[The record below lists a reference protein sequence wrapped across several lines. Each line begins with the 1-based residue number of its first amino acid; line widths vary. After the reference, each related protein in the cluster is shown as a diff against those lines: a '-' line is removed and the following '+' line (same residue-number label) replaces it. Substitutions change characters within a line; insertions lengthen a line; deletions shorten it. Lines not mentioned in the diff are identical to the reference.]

1 MQFKHPELLYA
12 LFLLVIPIF
21 IHLFQ
26 LRRFKKLEF
35 SNLDFLKRVRIKTR
49 KSSQLKKW
57 LILLTRMAIFSC
69 IILAFSQPFSASKS
83 ALKNDKELVIYIDN
97 SFSTQLIDTKGL
109 SLQTHLQKLYSQDFY
124 DYKINWLTNDFS
136 KRNTSAQNFKNDIL
150 TINQSQGQLSPKEV
164 IIKSNQLFS
173 TKNNNSEKRI
183 IYISD
188 FQSKSEFPEVPDG
201 ITLDIVALK
210 YQEVSNIN
218 IDSVFIANTNIASV
232 NLKVIITGQGL
243 IPETVPISLYNKNKL
258 IAKTAVNFGQDI
270 NSIKKKEVVFEIDNN
285 EKFEGKLEITDPN
298 LKFDNNLYFSTNLRK
313 KIKVLEIGNTDN
325 NYFKRIFKEN
335 EFNFTQ
341 QGSKSLNY
349 TNFSSQNFI
358 ILNELEQI
366 PESLVTA
373 IKLYTDQGG
382 SLLIIPSSNAIIEQY
397 NQLYAT
403 LELGA
408 ILNFNKKE
416 KKITKIEFENPLYK
430 NVFEKEIINFQ
441 YPIVNSFFNLN
452 SPVQKVLSFEDS
464 KPFLLRKNHIYT
476 STAAINLQNS
486 NFQNSPLIVP
496 TFYNM
501 AKQSLALPKL
511 YYEIGKQ
518 NLYSI
523 SVSLKQ
529 DEILKISDSL
539 NTFIPLQQT
548 KKNQVNI
555 ATENNPS
562 NAGNYSITKD
572 NIVIDKV
579 SYNFDRQESILTYS
593 NPNNWDNTNLYNNV
607 GDLFDNIALD
617 NKINSFWKWFVILAL
632 LFLLIELVILKFYK

>member
-97 SFSTQLIDTKGL
+97 SFSTQLIDTKGV
-109 SLQTHLQKLYSQDFY
+109 SLQTHLQKLYLQDFY

-150 TINQSQGQLSPKEV
+150 TINHSQRQLSPKEV

-210 YQEVSNIN
+210 YQKVSNIN

-285 EKFEGKLEITDPN
+285 DKFEGKLEVTDPN
-298 LKFDNNLYFSTNLRK
+298 LKFDNNLYFSSNLRK

-325 NYFKRIFKEN
+325 KYFKRIFKEN

-452 SPVQKVLSFEDS
+452 SSVQKVLSFEDS
-464 KPFLLRKNHIYT
+464 KPFLLRKNQIYA
-476 STAAINLQNS
+476 STAAINLKNS

-523 SVSLKQ
+523 PISLKQ

-555 ATENNPS
+555 TTENNPS

-572 NIVIDKV
+572 DIVIDKV

>member
-150 TINQSQGQLSPKEV
+150 TINQSQRQLSPKEV

-285 EKFEGKLEITDPN
+285 EKIEGKLEITDPN

-325 NYFKRIFKEN
+325 KYFKRIFKEN

-452 SPVQKVLSFEDS
+452 SSVQKVLSFEDS

-523 SVSLKQ
+523 SISLKQ

-572 NIVIDKV
+572 DIVIDKV

>member
-97 SFSTQLIDTKGL
+97 SFSTQLIDTKGV

-150 TINQSQGQLSPKEV
+150 TINHSQRQLSPKEV

-270 NSIKKKEVVFEIDNN
+270 NSIKKKKVVFEIDNN
-285 EKFEGKLEITDPN
+285 DKFEGKLEITDPN

-397 NQLYAT
+397 NQLYAS

-408 ILNFNKKE
+408 ISNFNKKE

-452 SPVQKVLSFEDS
+452 SSVQKVLSFEDS

-523 SVSLKQ
+523 SISLKQ

-562 NAGNYSITKD
+562 NAGNYSITRD
-572 NIVIDKV
+572 DIVIDKV

>member
-57 LILLTRMAIFSC
+57 ILLLTRMAIFSC

-97 SFSTQLIDTKGL
+97 SFSTQLIDTKGV

-136 KRNTSAQNFKNDIL
+136 KRNTSVQNFKNNIL
-150 TINQSQGQLSPKEV
+150 TINHSQRQLSPKEV
-164 IIKSNQLFS
+164 IIKSYQLFS
-173 TKNNNSEKRI
+173 TINNNSEKRI

-188 FQSKSEFPEVPDG
+188 FQSQSEFPEVPDG
-201 ITLDIVALK
+201 ITLDIIALK

-243 IPETVPISLYNKNKL
+243 IPETVPISLYNENKL
-258 IAKTAVNFGQDI
+258 IAKTAVNFDQDI

-285 EKFEGKLEITDPN
+285 EKFDGKLEITDPN
-298 LKFDNNLYFSTNLRK
+298 LKYDNNLYFSTNLRK
-313 KIKVLEIGNTDN
+313 KIKVLEIGNIDN

-366 PESLVTA
+366 PESLITA
-373 IKLYTDQGG
+373 IKSYTDQGG
-382 SLLIIPSSNAIIEQY
+382 SLLIIPSSSAIIEQY
-397 NQLYAT
+397 NLLYAS
-403 LELGA
+403 LELGS

-430 NVFEKEIINFQ
+430 NVFEKKIINFQ

-452 SPVQKVLSFEDS
+452 SSAQKVLSFEDS
-464 KPFLLRKNHIYT
+464 KPFLLRKNQIYA
-476 STAAINLQNS
+476 STAAINLKNS

-501 AKQSLALPKL
+501 AKQSLGLPKL

-523 SVSLKQ
+523 PISLKQ

-555 ATENNPS
+555 TTENNPS

-572 NIVIDKV
+572 DIVIDKV

-607 GDLFDNIALD
+607 GDLFNNIALD

>member
-97 SFSTQLIDTKGL
+97 SFSTQLIDTKGV

-150 TINQSQGQLSPKEV
+150 TINHSQRQLSPKEV

-201 ITLDIVALK
+201 ITLDIIALK

-270 NSIKKKEVVFEIDNN
+270 NSIKKKEVIFEIDNN
-285 EKFEGKLEITDPN
+285 EKIEGKLEITDPN

-382 SLLIIPSSNAIIEQY
+382 SLLIIPSSNAIIEEY

-452 SPVQKVLSFEDS
+452 SSLQKVLSFEDS

-476 STAAINLQNS
+476 STAAINLKNS

-523 SVSLKQ
+523 SISLKQ

-572 NIVIDKV
+572 DMVIDKV
-579 SYNFDRQESILTYS
+579 SYNFDRQESILIYS
-593 NPNNWDNTNLYNNV
+593 NPNNWDNTNLYSNV
-607 GDLFDNIALD
+607 GDLFNNIALD

>member
-97 SFSTQLIDTKGL
+97 SFSTQLIDTKGV

-136 KRNTSAQNFKNDIL
+136 KRNTSAQNFKKDIL
-150 TINQSQGQLSPKEV
+150 TINHSQRQLSPKEV

-285 EKFEGKLEITDPN
+285 EKFEGKLEIIDPN

-382 SLLIIPSSNAIIEQY
+382 SLLIIPSSNAIIEEY

-452 SPVQKVLSFEDS
+452 SSLQKVLSFEDS

-511 YYEIGKQ
+511 YYEIGEQ

-523 SVSLKQ
+523 SISLKQ

-572 NIVIDKV
+572 DIVIDKV

>member
-97 SFSTQLIDTKGL
+97 SFSTKLIDTKGV

-136 KRNTSAQNFKNDIL
+136 KRNTSAQNFKKDIL
-150 TINQSQGQLSPKEV
+150 TINHSQRQLSPKEV

-183 IYISD
+183 IYLSD

-201 ITLDIVALK
+201 ITLDIIALK

-270 NSIKKKEVVFEIDNN
+270 NSIKKKEVIFEIDNN
-285 EKFEGKLEITDPN
+285 EKIEGKLEITDPN

-358 ILNELEQI
+358 ILNELKQI

-382 SLLIIPSSNAIIEQY
+382 SLLIIPSSNAIIEEY

-452 SPVQKVLSFEDS
+452 SSLQKVLSFEDS

-476 STAAINLQNS
+476 STAAINLKNS

-523 SVSLKQ
+523 SISLKQ

-572 NIVIDKV
+572 DIVIDKV

>member
-97 SFSTQLIDTKGL
+97 SFSTQLIDTKGV

-150 TINQSQGQLSPKEV
+150 TINHSQRQLSPKEV

-173 TKNNNSEKRI
+173 TNNNNSEKRI

-188 FQSKSEFPEVPDG
+188 FQSKSEFPKVPDG

-270 NSIKKKEVVFEIDNN
+270 NSIKKKEVIFEIDNN
-285 EKFEGKLEITDPN
+285 EKIEGKLEITDPN

-397 NQLYAT
+397 NQLYAS

-452 SPVQKVLSFEDS
+452 SSVQKVLSFEDS

-523 SVSLKQ
+523 SISLKQ

-572 NIVIDKV
+572 DIVIDKV

-593 NPNNWDNTNLYNNV
+593 NPDNWNNTNLYNNV
-607 GDLFDNIALD
+607 GDLFNNIALD

-632 LFLLIELVILKFYK
+632 LFLLIELVILKIYK

>member
-57 LILLTRMAIFSC
+57 ILLLTRMAIFSC

-97 SFSTQLIDTKGL
+97 SFSTQLIDTKGV

-150 TINQSQGQLSPKEV
+150 TINHSQRQLSPKEV

-285 EKFEGKLEITDPN
+285 EKFEGKLEIIDPN

-397 NQLYAT
+397 NQLYAS

-452 SPVQKVLSFEDS
+452 SSVQKVLSFEDS
-464 KPFLLRKNHIYT
+464 KPFLLKKNQIYT

-523 SVSLKQ
+523 SISLKQ

-572 NIVIDKV
+572 DMVIDKV
-579 SYNFDRQESILTYS
+579 SYNFDRQESILIYS
-593 NPNNWDNTNLYNNV
+593 NPNNWDNTNLYSNV
-607 GDLFDNIALD
+607 GDLFNNIALD

>member
-97 SFSTQLIDTKGL
+97 SFSTQLIDTKGV

-150 TINQSQGQLSPKEV
+150 TINHSQRQLSPKEV

-397 NQLYAT
+397 NQLYAS

-408 ILNFNKKE
+408 ISNFNKKE

-452 SPVQKVLSFEDS
+452 SSVQKVLSFEDS

-523 SVSLKQ
+523 SISLKQ

-572 NIVIDKV
+572 DIVIDKV

>member
-57 LILLTRMAIFSC
+57 LILLTRMAIFTC

-97 SFSTQLIDTKGL
+97 SFSTQLIDTKGV

-150 TINQSQGQLSPKEV
+150 TINHSQRQLSPKEV

-201 ITLDIVALK
+201 ITLDIIALK

-243 IPETVPISLYNKNKL
+243 IPETVPISLYNENKL

-285 EKFEGKLEITDPN
+285 EKFDGKLEITDPN
-298 LKFDNNLYFSTNLRK
+298 LKYDNNLYFSTNLRK
-313 KIKVLEIGNTDN
+313 KIKVLEIGNIDN

-366 PESLVTA
+366 PESLITA
-373 IKLYTDQGG
+373 IKSYTDQGG
-382 SLLIIPSSNAIIEQY
+382 SLLIIPSSSAIIEQY
-397 NQLYAT
+397 NLLYAS
-403 LELGA
+403 LELGS

-452 SPVQKVLSFEDS
+452 SSVQKVLSFEDS
-464 KPFLLRKNHIYT
+464 KPFLLRKNQIYA
-476 STAAINLQNS
+476 STAAINLKNS

-523 SVSLKQ
+523 PISLKQ

-555 ATENNPS
+555 TTENNPS

-572 NIVIDKV
+572 DEVIDKV

-607 GDLFDNIALD
+607 GDLFNNIALD

>member
-97 SFSTQLIDTKGL
+97 SFSTQLIDTKGV

-150 TINQSQGQLSPKEV
+150 TINHSQRQLSPKEV

-183 IYISD
+183 IYLSD

-201 ITLDIVALK
+201 ITLDIIALK

-270 NSIKKKEVVFEIDNN
+270 NSIKKKEVIFEIDNN
-285 EKFEGKLEITDPN
+285 EKIEGKLEITDPN

-382 SLLIIPSSNAIIEQY
+382 SLLIIPSSNAIIEEY

-452 SPVQKVLSFEDS
+452 SSLQKVLSFEDS

-523 SVSLKQ
+523 SISLKQ

-572 NIVIDKV
+572 DIVIDKV

-593 NPNNWDNTNLYNNV
+593 NPNNWDNTNMYNNV

>member
-35 SNLDFLKRVRIKTR
+35 SNVDFLKRVQIKTR

-83 ALKNDKELVIYIDN
+83 ALKKNKELVFYIDN
-97 SFSTQLIDTKGL
+97 SFSTQLIDKKGI
-109 SLQTHLQKLYSQDFY
+109 SLQTHLQKLYTQDFY
-124 DYKINWLTNDFS
+124 NYKINWISNDIS
-136 KRNTSAQNFKNDIL
+136 KRNTSVQDFKNDIL
-150 TINQSQGQLSPKEV
+150 AIKHSQRQLSPKEV
-164 IIKSNQLFS
+164 VIKSNQLFS

-188 FQSKSEFPEVPDG
+188 FQSKSDFPKVPDG
-201 ITLDIVALK
+201 INLDIIALN

-218 IDSVFIANTNIASV
+218 IDSVYISDSNINSV
-232 NLKVIITGQGL
+232 NLKVKITGQGL

-258 IAKTAVNFGQDI
+258 IAKTAVNFDQDI
-270 NSIKKKEVVFEIDNN
+270 NNIKNKEIVFEIDNN
-285 EKFEGKLEITDPN
+285 ENFEGKLEISDPN
-298 LKFDNNLYFSTNLRK
+298 LKFDNNLYFSINQRK
-313 KIKVLEIGNTDN
+313 KIKVLEIGDTNN
-325 NYFKRIFKEN
+325 NYFNRIFGVN
-335 EFNFTQ
+335 EFIFTQ
-341 QGSKSLNY
+341 QGSKKLNY
-349 TNFSSQNFI
+349 TDFTSQNFI

-373 IKLYTDQGG
+373 IKLYTEQGG

-397 NQLYAT
+397 NLLYAS
-403 LELGA
+403 LELGT
-408 ILNFNKKE
+408 ILSFNKKE
-416 KKITKIEFENPLYK
+416 KKITKIEFENPLYR

-452 SPVQKVLSFEDS
+452 SSVQKVLSFQDS
-464 KPFLLRKNHIYT
+464 KPFLLKKNHIY
-476 STAAINLQNS
+476 SLTAAINSQNS

-523 SVSLKQ
+523 PISLKQ
-529 DEILKISDSL
+529 DEIIKISDSL

-548 KKNQVNI
+548 KKNQINI
-555 ATENNPS
+555 ITENDPFK
-562 NAGNYSITKD
+562 AGNYNITKD
-572 NIVIDKV
+572 DVVIDMV
-579 SYNFDRQESILTYS
+579 SYNYNRQESILSYT
-593 NPNNWDNTNLYNNV
+593 NPKNWDDTNLYSNV
-607 GDLFDNIALD
+607 NDLFNNITLD

>member
-97 SFSTQLIDTKGL
+97 SFSTQLIDTKGV

-150 TINQSQGQLSPKEV
+150 TINHSQRQLSPKEV

-201 ITLDIVALK
+201 TTLDIVALK

-218 IDSVFIANTNIASV
+218 IDSVFVANTNIASV

-285 EKFEGKLEITDPN
+285 DKFEGKLEITDPN

-397 NQLYAT
+397 NQLYAS
-403 LELGA
+403 LEFGA
-408 ILNFNKKE
+408 ISNFNKKE

-452 SPVQKVLSFEDS
+452 SSVQKVLSFEDS
-464 KPFLLRKNHIYT
+464 KPFLLKKNHIYT
-476 STAAINLQNS
+476 STAAINSQNS

-523 SVSLKQ
+523 SISLKQ

-572 NIVIDKV
+572 DIVIDIV

-607 GDLFDNIALD
+607 GDWFNNIALD

>member
-97 SFSTQLIDTKGL
+97 SFSTQLIDTKGV

-150 TINQSQGQLSPKEV
+150 TINHSQRQLSPKEV

-201 ITLDIVALK
+201 ITLDIIALK

-270 NSIKKKEVVFEIDNN
+270 NSIKKKEVIFEIDNN
-285 EKFEGKLEITDPN
+285 EKIEGKLEITDPN

-397 NQLYAT
+397 NQLYAS

-452 SPVQKVLSFEDS
+452 SSVQKVLSFEDS

-476 STAAINLQNS
+476 STAAINLKNS

-523 SVSLKQ
+523 SISLKQ

-555 ATENNPS
+555 ATENKPS

-572 NIVIDKV
+572 DIVIDKV

-632 LFLLIELVILKFYK
+632 LFLLIELVILKIYK

>member
-97 SFSTQLIDTKGL
+97 SFSTQLIDTKGV
-109 SLQTHLQKLYSQDFY
+109 SLQTHLQKLYSQNFY

-150 TINQSQGQLSPKEV
+150 TINHSQRQLSPKEV

-201 ITLDIVALK
+201 ITLDIVALEYK
-210 YQEVSNIN
+210 EVSNIN

-270 NSIKKKEVVFEIDNN
+270 NSIKKREVVFEIDNN

-397 NQLYAT
+397 NQLYAS

-408 ILNFNKKE
+408 ISNFNKKE

-452 SPVQKVLSFEDS
+452 SSVQKVLSFEDS

-523 SVSLKQ
+523 SISLKQ

-572 NIVIDKV
+572 DIVIDKV

>member
-97 SFSTQLIDTKGL
+97 SFSTQLIDTKGV

-136 KRNTSAQNFKNDIL
+136 KRNTSAQNFKKDIL
-150 TINQSQGQLSPKEV
+150 TINHSQRQLSPKEV

-183 IYISD
+183 IYLSD

-201 ITLDIVALK
+201 ITLDIIALK

-285 EKFEGKLEITDPN
+285 EKFEGKLEIIDPN

-382 SLLIIPSSNAIIEQY
+382 SLLIIPSSNAIIEEY

-452 SPVQKVLSFEDS
+452 SSLQKVLSFEDS

-476 STAAINLQNS
+476 STAAINLKNS

-523 SVSLKQ
+523 SISLKQ

-572 NIVIDKV
+572 DIVIDKV

>member
-35 SNLDFLKRVRIKTR
+35 SNVDFLKRVQIKTR

-83 ALKNDKELVIYIDN
+83 ALKKNKELVFYIDN
-97 SFSTQLIDTKGL
+97 SFSTQLIDKKGI
-109 SLQTHLQKLYSQDFY
+109 SLQTHLQKLYTQDFY
-124 DYKINWLTNDFS
+124 DYKINWISNDIS
-136 KRNTSAQNFKNDIL
+136 KRNTSVQDFKNDIL
-150 TINQSQGQLSPKEV
+150 AIKHSQRQLSPKEV
-164 IIKSNQLFS
+164 VIKSNQLFS

-188 FQSKSEFPEVPDG
+188 FQSKSDFPKVPDG
-201 ITLDIVALK
+201 ITLDIIAIN

-218 IDSVFIANTNIASV
+218 IDSVYISDSNINSV
-232 NLKVIITGQGL
+232 NLKVKITGQGL

-258 IAKTAVNFGQDI
+258 IAKTAVNFDQDI
-270 NSIKKKEVVFEIDNN
+270 NNIKNKEIVFEIDNN
-285 EKFEGKLEITDPN
+285 ENFEGKLEISDPN
-298 LKFDNNLYFSTNLRK
+298 LKFDNNLYFSINQRK
-313 KIKVLEIGNTDN
+313 KIKVLEIGDTNN
-325 NYFKRIFKEN
+325 NYFNRIFGVN
-335 EFNFTQ
+335 EFIFTQ
-341 QGSKSLNY
+341 QGSKKLNY
-349 TNFSSQNFI
+349 TDFTSQNFI

-373 IKLYTDQGG
+373 IKLYTEQGG

-397 NQLYAT
+397 NLLYAS
-403 LELGA
+403 LELGT
-408 ILNFNKKE
+408 ILSFNKKE
-416 KKITKIEFENPLYK
+416 KKITKIEFENPLYR

-452 SPVQKVLSFEDS
+452 SSVQKVLSFEDS
-464 KPFLLRKNHIYT
+464 KPFLLKKNHIY
-476 STAAINLQNS
+476 SLTAAINNQNS

-523 SVSLKQ
+523 PISLKQ

-548 KKNQVNI
+548 KKNQINI
-555 ATENNPS
+555 ITENDPF
-562 NAGNYSITKD
+562 NAGNYNITKD
-572 NIVIDKV
+572 DVVIDMV
-579 SYNFDRQESILTYS
+579 SYNYNRQESILSYT
-593 NPNNWDNTNLYNNV
+593 NPKNWDDTNLYSNVNN
-607 GDLFDNIALD
+607 LFNNIALD

>member
-97 SFSTQLIDTKGL
+97 SFSTQLIDTKGV

-136 KRNTSAQNFKNDIL
+136 KRNTSAQNFKKDIL
-150 TINQSQGQLSPKEV
+150 TINHSQRQLSPKEV

-183 IYISD
+183 IYLSD

-201 ITLDIVALK
+201 ITLDIIALK

-270 NSIKKKEVVFEIDNN
+270 NSIKKKEVIFEIDNN
-285 EKFEGKLEITDPN
+285 EKIEGKLEITDPN

-382 SLLIIPSSNAIIEQY
+382 SLLIIPSSNAIIEEY

-452 SPVQKVLSFEDS
+452 SSVQKVLSFEDS

-476 STAAINLQNS
+476 STAAINLKNS

-523 SVSLKQ
+523 SISLKQ

-572 NIVIDKV
+572 DIVIDKV

>member
-57 LILLTRMAIFSC
+57 ILLLTRMAIFSC

-97 SFSTQLIDTKGL
+97 SFSTQLIDTKGV

-150 TINQSQGQLSPKEV
+150 TINHSQRQLSPKEV

-173 TKNNNSEKRI
+173 TINNNSEKRI

-201 ITLDIVALK
+201 ITLDIIALK

-243 IPETVPISLYNKNKL
+243 IPETVPISLYNENKL

-285 EKFEGKLEITDPN
+285 DKFEGKLEVTDPN
-298 LKFDNNLYFSTNLRK
+298 LKFDNNLYFSSNLRK

-325 NYFKRIFKEN
+325 KYFKRIFKEN

-382 SLLIIPSSNAIIEQY
+382 SLLIIPSSNAIIEEY

-452 SPVQKVLSFEDS
+452 SSVQKVLSFEDS
-464 KPFLLRKNHIYT
+464 KPFLLRKNQIYA
-476 STAAINLQNS
+476 STAAINLKNS

-511 YYEIGKQ
+511 YYEIGEQ

-523 SVSLKQ
+523 SISLKQ

-572 NIVIDKV
+572 DEVIDKV

-607 GDLFDNIALD
+607 GDLFNNIALD

-632 LFLLIELVILKFYK
+632 LFLLIELIILKFYK

>member
-97 SFSTQLIDTKGL
+97 SFSTQLIDTKGV

-150 TINQSQGQLSPKEV
+150 TINHSQRQLSPKEV

-210 YQEVSNIN
+210 YQKVSNIN

-270 NSIKKKEVVFEIDNN
+270 NSIKKKEVIFEIDNN
-285 EKFEGKLEITDPN
+285 EKIEGKLEITDPN

-397 NQLYAT
+397 NQLYAS

-452 SPVQKVLSFEDS
+452 SSLQKVLSFEDS

-476 STAAINLQNS
+476 STAAINLKNS

-523 SVSLKQ
+523 SISLKQ

-572 NIVIDKV
+572 DIVIDKV

>member
-97 SFSTQLIDTKGL
+97 SFSTQLIDTKGV

-150 TINQSQGQLSPKEV
+150 TINHSQRQLSPKEV

-285 EKFEGKLEITDPN
+285 DKFEGKLEITDPN

-397 NQLYAT
+397 NQLYAS

-408 ILNFNKKE
+408 ISNFNKKE

-452 SPVQKVLSFEDS
+452 SSVQKVLSFEDS

-523 SVSLKQ
+523 SISLKQ

-572 NIVIDKV
+572 DIVIDKV

-617 NKINSFWKWFVILAL
+617 IKINSFWKWFVILAL

>member
-57 LILLTRMAIFSC
+57 ILLLTRMAIFSC

-97 SFSTQLIDTKGL
+97 SFSTQLIDTKGV

-150 TINQSQGQLSPKEV
+150 TINHSQRQLSPKEV

-285 EKFEGKLEITDPN
+285 EKFEGKLEIIDPN

-382 SLLIIPSSNAIIEQY
+382 SLLIIPSSNAIIEEY

-452 SPVQKVLSFEDS
+452 SSVQKVLSFEDS
-464 KPFLLRKNHIYT
+464 KPFLLKKNQIYT

-523 SVSLKQ
+523 SISLKQ

-572 NIVIDKV
+572 DIVIDKV

-593 NPNNWDNTNLYNNV
+593 NPNNWDNTSLYNNV

>member
-97 SFSTQLIDTKGL
+97 SFSTQLIDTKGV

-150 TINQSQGQLSPKEV
+150 TINHSQRQLSPKEV

-201 ITLDIVALK
+201 ITLDIIALK

-270 NSIKKKEVVFEIDNN
+270 NSIKKKEVIFEIDNN
-285 EKFEGKLEITDPN
+285 EKIEGKLEITDPN

-397 NQLYAT
+397 NQLYAS

-452 SPVQKVLSFEDS
+452 SSLQKVLSFEDS

-476 STAAINLQNS
+476 STAAINLKNS

-523 SVSLKQ
+523 SISLKQ

-572 NIVIDKV
+572 DIVIDKV

>member
-97 SFSTQLIDTKGL
+97 SFSTQLIDTKGV

-150 TINQSQGQLSPKEV
+150 TINHSQRQLSPKEV

-397 NQLYAT
+397 NQLYAS

-408 ILNFNKKE
+408 ISNFNKKE

-452 SPVQKVLSFEDS
+452 SSVQKVLSFEDS

-572 NIVIDKV
+572 DIVIDKV

>member
-35 SNLDFLKRVRIKTR
+35 SNVDFLKRVHIKTR

-83 ALKNDKELVIYIDN
+83 AQIKNKELVFYIDN
-97 SFSTQLIDTKGL
+97 SFSTQLIDKKGI
-109 SLQTHLQKLYSQDFY
+109 SLQTHLQKLYTQDFY
-124 DYKINWLTNDFS
+124 DYKINWISNDIS
-136 KRNTSAQNFKNDIL
+136 KRNTSVQDFKNDIL
-150 TINQSQGQLSPKEV
+150 TIKHSQRQLSPKEV
-164 IIKSNQLFS
+164 VIKSNQLFS

-188 FQSKSEFPEVPDG
+188 FQSKSDFPEVPEG
-201 ITLDIVALK
+201 ITIDIIALN

-218 IDSVFIANTNIASV
+218 IDSVYIFDSNINSV
-232 NLKVIITGQGL
+232 NLKVKITGQGL
-243 IPETVPISLYNKNKL
+243 IPEKVPISLYNKNKL

-270 NSIKKKEVVFEIDNN
+270 NNIKKKEIVFKIDNN
-285 EKFEGKLEITDPN
+285 ENFKGKLEISDPN
-298 LKFDNNLYFSTNLRK
+298 LKFDNNLYFSINQRK
-313 KIKVLEIGNTDN
+313 KIKVLEIGNTNN
-325 NYFKRIFKEN
+325 NYFKRIFGEN
-335 EFNFTQ
+335 EFIFTQ
-341 QGSKSLNY
+341 QSSKKLNY
-349 TNFSSQNFI
+349 NDFTSQNFI

-366 PESLVTA
+366 PESLITA
-373 IKLYTDQGG
+373 IKSYTEQGG
-382 SLLIIPSSNAIIEQY
+382 SLLIIPSSNTIIDQY
-397 NQLYAT
+397 NLLYAS
-403 LELGA
+403 LELGT
-408 ILNFNKKE
+408 ILSFNNKE
-416 KKITKIEFENPLYK
+416 KKITKIEFENPLYR

-441 YPIVNSFFNLN
+441 YPIVNSFLNLN
-452 SPVQKVLSFEDS
+452 SSVQKVLSFEDS
-464 KPFLLRKNHIYT
+464 KPFLLKKNHIYT
-476 STAAINLQNS
+476 LTAAINSQNS

-511 YYEIGKQ
+511 YYEIGNQ

-523 SVSLKQ
+523 PISLKQ

-548 KKNQVNI
+548 KKNQIDIITKND
-555 ATENNPS
+555 PY
-562 NAGNYSITKD
+562 NAGNYDITKD
-572 NIVIDKV
+572 DAVIDIV
-579 SYNFDRQESILTYS
+579 SYNFNRQESILSYS
-593 NPNNWDNTNLYNNV
+593 NPKNWDDTNLYSNV
-607 GDLFDNIALD
+607 NDLFNNIALD

>member
-57 LILLTRMAIFSC
+57 ILLLTRMAIFSC

-97 SFSTQLIDTKGL
+97 SFSTQLIDTKGV

-136 KRNTSAQNFKNDIL
+136 KRNTSAQNFKKDIL
-150 TINQSQGQLSPKEV
+150 TINHSQRQLSPKEV

-270 NSIKKKEVVFEIDNN
+270 NSIKKKEVIFEIDNN
-285 EKFEGKLEITDPN
+285 EKIEGKLEITDPN

-382 SLLIIPSSNAIIEQY
+382 SLLIIPSSNAIIEEY

-416 KKITKIEFENPLYK
+416 KKITKIKFENPLYK

-452 SPVQKVLSFEDS
+452 SSVQKVLSFEDS
-464 KPFLLRKNHIYT
+464 KPFLLRKNQIYA
-476 STAAINLQNS
+476 STAAINLKNS

-523 SVSLKQ
+523 SISLKQ

-572 NIVIDKV
+572 DIVIDKV

-607 GDLFDNIALD
+607 GDLFNNIALD

>member
-35 SNLDFLKRVRIKTR
+35 SNVDFLKRVQIKTR

-83 ALKNDKELVIYIDN
+83 ALKKNKELVFYIDN
-97 SFSTQLIDTKGL
+97 SFSTQLIDKKGT
-109 SLQTHLQKLYSQDFY
+109 SLQTHLQKLYTQDFY
-124 DYKINWLTNDFS
+124 NYKINWISNDIS
-136 KRNTSAQNFKNDIL
+136 KRNTSVQDFKNDIL
-150 TINQSQGQLSPKEV
+150 AIKHSQRQLSPKEV
-164 IIKSNQLFS
+164 VIKSNQLFS

-188 FQSKSEFPEVPDG
+188 FQSKSDFPKVPDG
-201 ITLDIVALK
+201 INLDIIPLN

-218 IDSVFIANTNIASV
+218 IDSVYISDSNINSV
-232 NLKVIITGQGL
+232 NLKVKITGQGL

-258 IAKTAVNFGQDI
+258 IAKTAVNFDQDI
-270 NSIKKKEVVFEIDNN
+270 NNIKNKEIVFEIDNN
-285 EKFEGKLEITDPN
+285 ENFEGKLEISDPN
-298 LKFDNNLYFSTNLRK
+298 LKFDNNLYFSINQRK
-313 KIKVLEIGNTDN
+313 KIKVLEIGDTNN
-325 NYFKRIFKEN
+325 NYFNRIFGVN
-335 EFNFTQ
+335 EFIFTQ
-341 QGSKSLNY
+341 QGSKKLNY
-349 TNFSSQNFI
+349 TDFTSQNFI
-358 ILNELEQI
+358 ILNELEKI

-373 IKLYTDQGG
+373 IKLYTEQGG

-397 NQLYAT
+397 NLLYAS
-403 LELGA
+403 LELGT
-408 ILNFNKKE
+408 ILSFNKKE
-416 KKITKIEFENPLYK
+416 KKITKIEFENPLYR

-452 SPVQKVLSFEDS
+452 SSVQKVLSFEDS
-464 KPFLLRKNHIYT
+464 KPFLLKKNHIY
-476 STAAINLQNS
+476 SLTAAINSQNS

-523 SVSLKQ
+523 PISLKQ

-548 KKNQVNI
+548 KKNQINI
-555 ATENNPS
+555 ITENDPFK
-562 NAGNYSITKD
+562 AGNYNITKD
-572 NIVIDKV
+572 DVVIDMV
-579 SYNFDRQESILTYS
+579 SYNYNRQESILSYT
-593 NPNNWDNTNLYNNV
+593 NPKNWDDTNLYSNV
-607 GDLFDNIALD
+607 NDLFNNIALD

>member
-97 SFSTQLIDTKGL
+97 SFSTQLIDTKGV

-150 TINQSQGQLSPKEV
+150 TINHSQRQLSPKEV

-201 ITLDIVALK
+201 ITLDIIALK

-270 NSIKKKEVVFEIDNN
+270 NSIKKKEVIFEIDNN
-285 EKFEGKLEITDPN
+285 EKIEGKLEITDPN

-349 TNFSSQNFI
+349 TNFNSQNFI

-382 SLLIIPSSNAIIEQY
+382 SLLIIPSSNAIIEEY

-452 SPVQKVLSFEDS
+452 SSLQKVLSFEDS

-523 SVSLKQ
+523 SISLKQ

-572 NIVIDKV
+572 DIVIDKV

>member
-57 LILLTRMAIFSC
+57 LILLTRMAVFSC

-97 SFSTQLIDTKGL
+97 SFSTQLIDTKGV
-109 SLQTHLQKLYSQDFY
+109 SLQTHLQKLYSQNFY

-150 TINQSQGQLSPKEV
+150 TINHSQRQLSPKEV

-201 ITLDIVALK
+201 ITLDIVALEYK
-210 YQEVSNIN
+210 EVSNIN

-243 IPETVPISLYNKNKL
+243 IPETVPISLYNKNIL

-270 NSIKKKEVVFEIDNN
+270 NSIKKREVVFEIDNN

-397 NQLYAT
+397 NQLYAS

-408 ILNFNKKE
+408 ISNFNKKE

-452 SPVQKVLSFEDS
+452 SSVQKVLSFEDS

-523 SVSLKQ
+523 SISLKQ

-572 NIVIDKV
+572 DIVIDKV

>member
-97 SFSTQLIDTKGL
+97 SFSTQLIDTKGV
-109 SLQTHLQKLYSQDFY
+109 SLQTHLQKLYSQNFY

-150 TINQSQGQLSPKEV
+150 TINHSQRQLSPKEV

-285 EKFEGKLEITDPN
+285 DKFEGKLEITDPN

-397 NQLYAT
+397 NQLYAS

-408 ILNFNKKE
+408 ISNFNKKE

-452 SPVQKVLSFEDS
+452 SSVQKVLSFEDS

-523 SVSLKQ
+523 SISLKQ

-572 NIVIDKV
+572 DIVIDKV

>member
-97 SFSTQLIDTKGL
+97 SFSTQLIDTKGV

-150 TINQSQGQLSPKEV
+150 TINHSQRQLSPKEV

-201 ITLDIVALK
+201 ITLDIIALK

-270 NSIKKKEVVFEIDNN
+270 NSIKKKEVIFEIDNN
-285 EKFEGKLEITDPN
+285 EKIEGKLEITDPN

-358 ILNELEQI
+358 ILNELKQI

-382 SLLIIPSSNAIIEQY
+382 SLLIIPSSNAIIEEY

-452 SPVQKVLSFEDS
+452 SSVQKVLSFEDS
-464 KPFLLRKNHIYT
+464 KPFLLKKNQIYT

-523 SVSLKQ
+523 SISLKQ

-572 NIVIDKV
+572 DIVIDKV

>member
-97 SFSTQLIDTKGL
+97 SFSTQLIDTKGV

-136 KRNTSAQNFKNDIL
+136 KRNTSTQNFKNDIL
-150 TINQSQGQLSPKEV
+150 TINHSQRQLSPKEV

-285 EKFEGKLEITDPN
+285 DKFEGKLEVTDPN

-325 NYFKRIFKEN
+325 KYFKRIFKEN

-397 NQLYAT
+397 NQLYAS

-408 ILNFNKKE
+408 ISNFNKKE

-452 SPVQKVLSFEDS
+452 SSVQKVLSFEDS

-523 SVSLKQ
+523 SISLKQ

-572 NIVIDKV
+572 DIVIDKV

>member
-97 SFSTQLIDTKGL
+97 SFSTQLIDTKGV

-136 KRNTSAQNFKNDIL
+136 KRNTSAQNFKKDIL
-150 TINQSQGQLSPKEV
+150 TINHSQRQLSPKEV

-201 ITLDIVALK
+201 TTLDIVALK

-270 NSIKKKEVVFEIDNN
+270 NSIKKKEVIFEIDNN
-285 EKFEGKLEITDPN
+285 EKIEGKLEITDPN

-382 SLLIIPSSNAIIEQY
+382 SLLIIPSSNAIIEEY

-452 SPVQKVLSFEDS
+452 SSVQKVLSFEDS
-464 KPFLLRKNHIYT
+464 KPFLLKKNQIYT

-501 AKQSLALPKL
+501 AKQSLAFPKL
-511 YYEIGKQ
+511 YYEIVKQ

-523 SVSLKQ
+523 SISLKQ
-529 DEILKISDSL
+529 DEILKISYSL

-572 NIVIDKV
+572 DIVIDKV

>member
-1 MQFKHPELLYA
+1 M
-12 LFLLVIPIF
+12 
-21 IHLFQ
+21 
-26 LRRFKKLEF
+26 
-35 SNLDFLKRVRIKTR
+35 
-49 KSSQLKKW
+49 
-57 LILLTRMAIFSC
+57 
-69 IILAFSQPFSASKS
+69 
-83 ALKNDKELVIYIDN
+83 
-97 SFSTQLIDTKGL
+97 
-109 SLQTHLQKLYSQDFY
+109 
-124 DYKINWLTNDFS
+124 
-136 KRNTSAQNFKNDIL
+136 
-150 TINQSQGQLSPKEV
+150 
-164 IIKSNQLFS
+164 
-173 TKNNNSEKRI
+173 
-183 IYISD
+183 
-188 FQSKSEFPEVPDG
+188 
-201 ITLDIVALK
+201 
-210 YQEVSNIN
+210 
-218 IDSVFIANTNIASV
+218 

-285 EKFEGKLEITDPN
+285 EKFEGKLEIIDPN

-397 NQLYAT
+397 NQLYAS

-452 SPVQKVLSFEDS
+452 SSVQKVLSFEDS
-464 KPFLLRKNHIYT
+464 KPFLLKKNQIYT

-523 SVSLKQ
+523 SISLKQ

-539 NTFIPLQQT
+539 NTFI
-548 KKNQVNI
+548 
-555 ATENNPS
+555 
-562 NAGNYSITKD
+562 SIT
-572 NIVIDKV
+572 
-579 SYNFDRQESILTYS
+579 
-593 NPNNWDNTNLYNNV
+593 TN
-607 GDLFDNIALD
+607 
-617 NKINSFWKWFVILAL
+617 
-632 LFLLIELVILKFYK
+632 